1 MRIQPGEHLFV
12 DAGPSWLL
20 HGIYVGGG
28 QVVAPVFN
36 GWNFSPVAQVA
47 MESFLEEGMLMR
59 VRRYAQPRY
68 VGAAAVSRIRSRL
81 GEEVESDNGGLC
93 AWAVTGSEDCGAHAY
108 VDLACGIDDA
118 ARGDEPCP
126 D

>member
-1 MRIQPGEHLFV
+1 
-12 DAGPSWLL
+12 LL

-36 GWNFSPVAQVA
+36 GWTFSPVEQVA
-47 MESFLEEGMLMR
+47 IESFLEEWMLMR

-68 VGAAAVSRIRSRL
+68 VGAAAVSRIMSRL
-81 GEEVESDNGGLC
+81 GEEVDSDNGGLC
-93 AWAVTGSEDCGAHAY
+93 AWAVTGSAHCAAHAY
-108 VDLACGIDDA
+108 VDLPCEIDDA
-118 ARGDEPCP
+118 AQGGEPCP